1 MTRPT
6 FAPWWQPWRWCWA
19 RVEVIL
25 NDDGSHHYDFE
36 RGEWTFR
43 PGLLGRSEMVRCRLP
58 RRHFG
63 RHACF
68 DGFDVRYFD
77 SAKEGTP

>member
-1 MTRPT
+1 MTRARPT

-19 RVEVIL
+19 RAEIRDWHHGHIGDVIQ
-25 NDDGSHHYDFE
+25 
-36 RGEWTFR
+36 R
-43 PGLLGRSEMVRCRLP
+43 PRCRLP
-58 RRHFG
+58 RRHHN

-77 SAKEGTP
+77 TPNEGTP